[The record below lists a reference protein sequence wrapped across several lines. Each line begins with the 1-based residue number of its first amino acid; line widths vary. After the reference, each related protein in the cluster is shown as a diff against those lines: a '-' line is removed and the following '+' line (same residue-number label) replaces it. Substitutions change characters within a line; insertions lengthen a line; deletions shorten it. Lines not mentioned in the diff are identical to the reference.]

1 MHSFTL
7 TAVTDERKDTQ
18 RRTGVPTTMTIRTL
32 KYTIITLIAAA
43 TLAHAETKA
52 YVSTFG
58 PWPLC
63 VNGAL
68 AGIPGILANDCSWY
82 VPGTETYSLNI
93 WTDSPATDVYS
104 YGDTVHLQDGSTKT
118 VEGLASRKDDKTTG
132 YTEIP
137 KVVFGG
143 IVARVLSIDIT
154 EHTVISRQR

>member
-1 MHSFTL
+1 MTL
-7 TAVTDERKDTQ
+7 RKITH
-18 RRTGVPTTMTIRTL
+18 TIL
-32 KYTIITLIAAA
+32 MLLAAA
-43 TLAHAETKA
+43 ALGHAETKA

-68 AGIPGILANDCSWY
+68 GGVPGLLVDDCSWY

-93 WTDSPATDVYS
+93 RTDSPAADIYS
-104 YGDTVHLQDGSTKT
+104 WGVTVILKDGSTKT
-118 VEGLASRKDDKTTG
+118 VEGVTQRKDDKTTG

-143 IVARVLSIDIT
+143 IVAKVLSINIA
-154 EHTVISRQR
+154 EHTLISRQRVGESLVVLRRMR

>member
-1 MHSFTL
+1 M
-7 TAVTDERKDTQ
+7 
-18 RRTGVPTTMTIRTL
+18 
-32 KYTIITLIAAA
+32 ITLIAAA
-43 TLAHAETKA
+43 ALGHAETKA

-68 AGIPGILANDCSWY
+68 AGIPGILAGNCSWY
-82 VPGTETYSLNI
+82 VPGTEAYSLNI

-104 YGDTVHLQDGSTKT
+104 YGVTVLLQDGSTKT

-154 EHTVISRQR
+154 EHTVISRQRVGESVVVLRRIR